1 MNKKQLRARMVKQFG
16 HEVRKTF
23 NLNLDLGWRGYVMEC
38 KLAEV
43 RLNENVGIKYEV
55 ERKRASYEAWEVLN
69 EGVKPTSHLA
79 NLNRF
84 LFIWRRV
91 VFVLMT
97 LFLEEPAIQLLIF
110 MAMSFLMIAYLVTV
124 MPYEEDFNNNIE
136 IFNEVV
142 VFLVSLHGLILVSFK
157 IDQTNLGISMICFV
171 MLMLT
176 VNGYFVI
183 KDLLV

>member
-1 MNKKQLRARMVKQFG
+1 MKQFG

-23 NLNLDLGWRGYVMEC
+23 NLDLDLGWHGYVMEC
-38 KLAEV
+38 ELAEV

-55 ERKRASYEAWEVLN
+55 ERKRQSYQAWEVLN
-69 EGVKPTSHLA
+69 EGIKPTSHLA

-97 LFLEEPAIQLLIF
+97 LFLEEPALQLIIY
-110 MAMSFLMIAYLVTV
+110 MSMSFLMIAYLVTV

-142 VFLVSLHGLILVSFK
+142 VFLVSLQCLILVAFK
-157 IDQTNLGISMICFV
+157 HDQTNLGISMISSV
-171 MLMLT
+171 MFMLA

-183 KDLLV
+183 KDLLA